1 MHVSKSRR
9 VKDKKLMLYDE
20 ALQLFIRGHNER
32 EIARLQDVSRSC
44 ITARLK
50 RGRERA
56 GKLTRVHAEEAR
68 DISMLRID
76 RGRKLN
82 DVDLRVLNPPE
93 PVRKVGK
100 KACDHC
106 GEEQVEELQP
116 IVEYLALRE
125 QWESECSTN
134 SVRRARAWEK
144 LLKAEKRVAEMLGT
158 DAPKELAVY
167 DASARQ
173 LEAYTELV
181 KRVLYRDWPSADA
194 DALAHAIEVEACL
207 VDGVAPP
214 ADVEVKVIKAIEAKA
229 G

>member
-9 VKDKKLMLYDE
+9 VADKKLTLYDE
-20 ALQLFIRGHNER
+20 ALQLFIRGYTER
-32 EIARLQDVSRSC
+32 EIARLQGVSHGC
-44 ITARLK
+44 ITGRLK

-56 GKLTRVHAEEAR
+56 GQLTKIHAEEAR

-93 PVRKVGK
+93 PIRRVGK
-100 KACDHC
+100 VKCQHC

-116 IVEYLALRE
+116 IMEYLALRE
-125 QWESECSTN
+125 QWESECSSN

-144 LLKAEKRVAEMLGT
+144 LLKAEERVAKMLGT
-158 DAPKELAVY
+158 DAPKELSVY
-167 DASARQ
+167 DASMRQ
-173 LEAYTELV
+173 LLAYTELV
-181 KRVLYRDWPSADA
+181 KRVILSTLPAVEA
-194 DALAHAIEVEACL
+194 DALLLAIETEACL

-214 ADVEVKVIKAIEAKA
+214 AVEVKGELVKVVK
-229 G
+229 